1 MDLNSPFE
9 PKKQHEDTG
18 HKIAVALSKLSD
30 LYRQLLWSKA
40 QPLGISPIQ
49 VQLMIHIRHHDS
61 SHNTVSHLAKEFQMT
76 KATISDSIRVLVN
89 KELLQKVTSEK
100 DKRSFHLEL
109 TNSGR
114 KATDEAEGYTGQ
126 VQSQLSK
133 MDSQGSETLFKG
145 LYDLLDML
153 NEQGVIPV
161 QRMCFGCA
169 FYQGDK
175 DSSHHC
181 TLLKKNLQTS
191 QIRLDCAEFE
201 TA

>member
-49 VQLMIHIRHHDS
+49 AQLMIHIRHHDS
-61 SHNTVSHLAKEFQMT
+61 SHNTVSHLAKVFQMT
-76 KATISDSIRVLVN
+76 KATVSDSVRVLVN
-89 KELLQKVTSEK
+89 KGLLQKVASEK
-100 DKRSFHLEL
+100 DKRSFYLEL
-109 TNSGR
+109 SASGR
-114 KATDEAEGYTGQ
+114 KVTDEAEGYTKEIQ
-126 VQSQLSK
+126 HQLGK
-133 MDSQGSETLFKG
+133 MDKVRSEALFKG
-145 LYDLLDML
+145 LYDLLDGL
-153 NEQGVIPV
+153 NQQGVIPI

-201 TA
+201 AV